1 MNRLQNDIGRKPADK
16 PRVYLDQLITIDDL
30 SDFKRQL
37 LFEIKSL
44 FKEHHGQPMKQWIK
58 SNEVRKLLNISP
70 GTLQNMRVKGILPFT
85 RIGGVIFHN
94 FEDIHRMLESKKLNA
109 E

>member
-1 MNRLQNDIGRKPADK
+1 MSRLQNDIVRKLGDK

-30 SDFKRQL
+30 SDFKSQL

-44 FKEHHGQPMKQWIK
+44 FKEHHGQPIKQWIK

-70 GTLQNMRVKGILPFT
+70 GTLQSMRVKGILPFT
-85 RIGGVIFHN
+85 RIGGVIFYSS
-94 FEDIHRMLESKKLNA
+94 EDIHRMLESKKLNA